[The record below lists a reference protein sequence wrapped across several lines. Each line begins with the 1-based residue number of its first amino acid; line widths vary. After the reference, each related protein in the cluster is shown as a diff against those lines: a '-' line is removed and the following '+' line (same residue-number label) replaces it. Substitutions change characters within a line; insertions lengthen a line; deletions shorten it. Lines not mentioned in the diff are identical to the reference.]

1 MHMLEFMHQFEWSK
15 SFMQWHTEV
24 IQLATNLPHNFITHM
39 FYYTRLQECTT
50 FSLQERSVQYT
61 AELKSKSP
69 CFHIHT
75 WSGNQ
80 PRQTQ

>member
-1 MHMLEFMHQFEWSK
+1 MHMLESMHQFELSK

-24 IQLATNLPHNFITHM
+24 IQLATNLPHNFINNYRSIQH
-39 FYYTRLQECTT
+39 FLYKKGLLNNYT
-50 FSLQERSVQYT
+50 V
-61 AELKSKSP
+61 ELKSKSP